1 MREGNAASVF
11 ARALLEAARDAD
23 AVGVVR
29 AELADFA
36 HAFGESQALRSALS
50 NPQIHAT
57 AKSRVVAS
65 LTEGCH
71 PLVRNVLQVLL
82 KRGRFTIVGGVR
94 DEFESLVSAED
105 EVVRVGVTS
114 AVELTETTRNKIAAR
129 VEAVTGRRVALETT
143 IDPAIVGGLVL
154 RVGDRI
160 VDGSVR
166 SRIRQLR
173 RRLASADVRG
183 DVE

>member
-1 MREGNAASVF
+1 MSEGNAAGVY
-11 ARALLEAARDAD
+11 ARALLEAARDAG

-29 AELADFA
+29 ADLFDFA
-36 HAFGESQALRSALS
+36 RALGESQALRSVLG
-50 NPQIHAT
+50 NPQIET
-57 AKSRVVAS
+57 AAKHRVVVS

-82 KRGRFTIVGGVR
+82 ERGRFAIVGGMR

-105 EVVRVGVTS
+105 EVARVGVTS
-114 AVELTETTRNKIAAR
+114 AVELTEATRNKIAAR

-173 RRLASADVRG
+173 RKLASADVRG